1 MPRPSFLWY
10 CGWFSSA
17 IDLHQKDLDSPT
29 PKYELASSARC
40 LVYHPNCQTIEIKS
54 ERDMANGKL
63 ISDSPIY
70 PSSNLLES
78 KSFLSCRLPP
88 RPGKFCV
95 FVNDTNNPDKM
106 NLFALAVGAAN
117 KQDKKILL
125 GRLCMDELGLAT
137 RVSRYF
143 GDFRN
148 LYVDISEQG

>member
-54 ERDMANGKL
+54 ERDMAN
-63 ISDSPIY
+63 
-70 PSSNLLES
+70 ES